1 MNFILLFA
9 LIGLVIIG
17 VVRALKQKPPQ
28 KRRRQQEPFLSNND
42 PIEAVAVEPKKTAAT
57 TSAHVNNTINHPPH
71 AEYSVEQKHDI
82 NPPEPEPLDS
92 HLDHPKPDLDL
103 DSEPEP
109 VPPLL
114 KITDLIIINLTAEPH
129 QPYRGYELL
138 QALLTSGLRY
148 SKKGLFHRYDDPI
161 GRGNILFNLVSSIEP
176 GTFDLPK
183 MGSFSTPGLTL
194 FMQIPTVK
202 NPTQVFDLMLST
214 ANELAEDLGGQLLDE
229 QRQPLTDEK
238 IAKWRTYL

>member
-17 VVRALKQKPPQ
+17 VVRALKQSPPE
-28 KRRRQQEPFLSNND
+28 KRRRQQEPFLSND
-42 PIEAVAVEPKKTAAT
+42 PIEAVAVPPKSTATAKN
-57 TSAHVNNTINHPPH
+57 TSAIKNTSHPYN
-71 AEYSVEQKHDI
+71 AEYSVEQKHNI
-82 NPPEPEPLDS
+82 NPPESEPEPLDS
-92 HLDHPKPDLDL
+92 HLDHPQ
-103 DSEPEP
+103 SQEPEP
-109 VPPLL
+109 APPAL
-114 KITDLIIINLTAEPH
+114 KMTDLIIINLVAEPH

-148 SKKGLFHRYDDPI
+148 SKKGLFHRYEDPT

-183 MGSFSTPGLTL
+183 MGSFATTGLTL
-194 FMQIPTVK
+194 FMQIPTVQ

>member
-17 VVRALKQKPPQ
+17 VVRALKQSPPE
-28 KRRRQQEPFLSNND
+28 KRRRQQEPFLNND
-42 PIEAVAVEPKKTAAT
+42 PIEAVAVESKPTVTQTGT
-57 TSAHVNNTINHPPH
+57 TRNTSHS
-71 AEYSVEQKHDI
+71 AEYSVEQKYDI
-82 NPPEPEPLDS
+82 APPDSAPEPLDS
-92 HLDHPKPDLDL
+92 HLDHPKPDLE
-103 DSEPEP
+103 SEAE
-109 VPPLL
+109 VESASASPPL
-114 KITDLIIINLTAEPH
+114 KMTDLIIINLVAEPH

-148 SKKGLFHRYDDPI
+148 SKKGLFHRFDDPI

-183 MGSFSTPGLTL
+183 MGSFSTTGLTL
-194 FMQIPTVK
+194 FMQIPLVK
-202 NPTQVFDLMLST
+202 NPAQVFDLMLST

>member
-17 VVRALKQKPPQ
+17 VVRALKHSQPK
-28 KRRRQQEPFLSNND
+28 KRRQQHEPFLGNND
-42 PIEAVAVEPKKTAAT
+42 PIEAVAVAVEPEQPAAAT
-57 TSAHVNNTINHPPH
+57 ATAKNASHQYN
-71 AEYSVEQKHDI
+71 AEYSVEQKQDI
-82 NPPEPEPLDS
+82 YPPEPEPLDS
-92 HLDHPKPDLDL
+92 HLDHAP
-103 DSEPEP
+103 EPEP
-109 VPPLL
+109 SPPPL
-114 KITDLIIINLTAEPH
+114 KMTDLIIINLVAEP
-129 QPYRGYELL
+129 QQLYRGYELL

-148 SKKGLFHRYDDPI
+148 SKKGLFHRYEDLT
-161 GRGNILFNLVSSIEP
+161 GRGDILFNLVSSIEP

-183 MGSFSTPGLTL
+183 MGSFTTTGLTL

-202 NPTQVFDLMLST
+202 NPPQVFELMLNT
-214 ANELAEDLGGQLLDE
+214 ANELAEDLGGQLLDD